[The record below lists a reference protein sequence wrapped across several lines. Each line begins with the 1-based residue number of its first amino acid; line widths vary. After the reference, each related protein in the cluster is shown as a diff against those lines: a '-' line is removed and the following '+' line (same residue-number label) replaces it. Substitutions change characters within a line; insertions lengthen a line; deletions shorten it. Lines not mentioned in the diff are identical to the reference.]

1 MYNANNVTD
10 KTKRS
15 DDAKERWHHRFFCS
29 FPAFPGQ
36 TIYLMQLCTQNAEA
50 IAVRM
55 VIMKLITV
63 FQFSFFMLCIFLN

>member
-1 MYNANNVTD
+1 MQIMLQ
-10 KTKRS
+10 TKQKEAMMPRK
-15 DDAKERWHHRFFCS
+15 DDIIVFFCS

-55 VIMKLITV
+55 VMMKLITV
-63 FQFSFFMLCIFLN
+63 FQFSFFMLCIF